1 MSTSVE
7 SLRNKMAAAT
17 ELNSVVRTMKAM
29 AAAAIGQYER
39 SVAALDSY
47 ERTIEQGLTIS
58 LRGETFGGT
67 TPQEEAEAITGV
79 VVFGADQGLVGR
91 FNDAIGD
98 LLRQRFPALPGE
110 KRVWVI
116 GTRLY
121 EHLRETSLPIAGQF
135 PVPGSLAAIT
145 PLVGDILAKNEGG
158 PLHIFHNRPLAQAA
172 YEPVFQ
178 QLLPLDLPWMRDL
191 AQRPWPTQQMP
202 EVLGERKAVLGALVR
217 QHLFIRTFRAASE
230 SLAAENAARLA
241 AMQKAEENIADM
253 LAEMQQA
260 YHHLRQQS
268 IDEEL
273 FDVIAGFEALR
284 KGK

>member
-1 MSTSVE
+1 MSTSVD
-7 SLRNKMAAAT
+7 SLRNKMEAAT

-47 ERTIEQGLTIS
+47 ERTIEQGLTVC
-58 LRGETFGGT
+58 LRGETLGGAT
-67 TPQEEAEAITGV
+67 TQEEAGAITGV

-91 FNDAIGD
+91 FNDVIAE
-98 LLRQRFPALPGE
+98 LLQQHFPDLPGE
-110 KRVWVI
+110 TRVWVI

-121 EHLRETSLPIAGQF
+121 EHLKETTIPIAGQY

-145 PLVGDILAKNEGG
+145 PLVGDILAQNGDG

-172 YEPVFQ
+172 YEPVMQ
-178 QLLPLDLPWMRDL
+178 QLLPLDLAWMRDL
-191 AQRPWPTQQMP
+191 AQRPWPTQQVP
-202 EVLGERKAVLGALVR
+202 EVLGERKPTLGALVR
-217 QHLFIRTFRAASE
+217 QYLFIRVFRSAAE

-241 AMQKAEENIADM
+241 AMQKAERNIADM
-253 LAEMQQA
+253 LEEMQQA
-260 YHHLRQQS
+260 YHHLRQQR